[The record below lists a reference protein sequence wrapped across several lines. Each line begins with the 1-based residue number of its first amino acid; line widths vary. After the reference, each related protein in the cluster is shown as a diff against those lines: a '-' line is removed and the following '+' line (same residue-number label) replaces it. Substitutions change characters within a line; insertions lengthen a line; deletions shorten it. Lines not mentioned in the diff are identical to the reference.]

1 MSKKGILKRVG
12 LSLGIV
18 VLSLVFVYAAKRD
31 VITTTTKVD
40 SKITA
45 INFAGEATPLYDS
58 EVAERL
64 DREIVTNRNYH
75 SSTTLIIKRANRVF
89 PVIEPILKEY
99 GIPDDFKY
107 LAVAESA
114 LVNAVSRADA
124 RGVWQFMPQTAKEKG
139 LIVNSFVDERYHLV
153 KSTQA
158 ACKYLLEA
166 KEKFGT
172 WTLAAASYNAGFA
185 GVQKQ
190 LDRQEVENYYD
201 LLLNEETSRYVFR
214 ILALKE
220 IIENPSK
227 YNFNFPEEELY
238 ALIPTKKIKVDASI
252 SNLVDFAKQH
262 AINYKILKTHNPWL
276 RDKEL
281 KVYAGQ
287 DFYIEI
293 PTEGY
298 NK

>member
-18 VLSLVFVYAAKRD
+18 VLSLVFVYATKRD

-99 GIPDDFKY
+99 GVPDDFKY

-114 LVNAVSRADA
+114 LVNAVSRAGA

-172 WTLAAASYNAGFA
+172 WTLAAASYNAGLA

-281 KVYAGQ
+281 KVY
-287 DFYIEI
+287 D
-293 PTEGY
+293 
-298 NK
+298 

>member
-18 VLSLVFVYAAKRD
+18 VLSLVFVYATKRD

-99 GIPDDFKY
+99 GVPDDFKY

-114 LVNAVSRADA
+114 LVNAVSRAGA

-172 WTLAAASYNAGFA
+172 WTLAAASYNAGLA

-287 DFYIEI
+287 EFYIEI